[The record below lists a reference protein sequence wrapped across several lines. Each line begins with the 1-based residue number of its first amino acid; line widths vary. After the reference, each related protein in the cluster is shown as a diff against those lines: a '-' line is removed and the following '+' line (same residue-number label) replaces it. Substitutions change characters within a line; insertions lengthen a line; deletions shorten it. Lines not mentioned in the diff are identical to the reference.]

1 MLTRLDIRGYRSLER
16 VRLPLSP
23 LTVITGANGTG
34 KSNLYRALTLLA
46 RGARG
51 ELARALAEEGGMPSV
66 LWSGPRRRLG
76 HGPEPVGFDVAVQG
90 DDYGY
95 EFTCGLPVK
104 SESLFN
110 RDPEVKAET
119 AWLGPLRRPSATI
132 LERDHGSLHA
142 RAADGERVHY
152 PLALEPQET
161 ALAQVI
167 DARRFP
173 DLAGLR
179 TRLASWRFY
188 HHFRCDTD
196 SPLRVPRPA
205 TRTVA
210 LAGDGCDLG
219 AALQTII
226 EVGDAG
232 ALAEA
237 VETLHPGAVLEIED
251 LDGFCSLEIRLRL
264 PGLLRPLRAR
274 ELSDGQIRYLALA
287 AALLSPRP
295 GELLAFNE
303 PEASLH
309 PDLLPGLAALFVR
322 AARESQIWVTTHSD
336 ALAEALAATTGES
349 PLRLDIVQGST
360 RVLGLNG
367 LGQRLD
373 ANPDA

>member
-1 MLTRLDIRGYRSLER
+1 MLSRLEIRGYRSLER
-16 VRLPLSP
+16 VVLPLSP
-23 LTVITGANGTG
+23 LTVVAGANGSG
-34 KSNLYRALTLLA
+34 KSNLYRSLALLT

-76 HGPEPVGFDVAVQG
+76 HGPEPVVFSVTVQG

-95 EFTCGLPVK
+95 AFTCGLPVK
-104 SESLFN
+104 SESMFK
-110 RDPEVKAET
+110 RDPEVKEEA
-119 AWLGPLRRPSATI
+119 AWLGPLRRPSVTI

-142 RAADGERVHY
+142 RTADGERVHY
-152 PLALEPQET
+152 PLVLEAQET

-179 TRLASWRFY
+179 ARLGSWRFY
-188 HHFRCDTD
+188 HHFRCDPD
-196 SPLRVPRPA
+196 SPLRLPRPS
-205 TRTVA
+205 TRTTA
-210 LAGDGCDLG
+210 LAGDGSDLA
-219 AALQTII
+219 AALQTIL
-226 EVGDAG
+226 EVGDAD
-232 ALAEA
+232 ALHEA
-237 VETLHPGAVLEIED
+237 VDGLHPGARLEIED
-251 LDGFCSLEIRLRL
+251 VDGFASLELRLNL

-287 AALLSPRP
+287 AALLSPRL

-309 PDLLPGLAALFVR
+309 PDLLPGLATLFVR
-322 AARESQIWVTTHSD
+322 ASRQSQIWVTTHSD
-336 ALAEALAATTGES
+336 ALADALGAVTGEL
-349 PLRLDIVQGST
+349 PLRLTMEKGAT

-367 LGQRLD
+367 LGQRLRED
-373 ANPDA
+373 

>member
-1 MLTRLDIRGYRSLER
+1 MLTSLEICGYRSLER
-16 VRLPLSP
+16 VKLPLSP
-23 LTVITGANGTG
+23 LTVVTGANGTG

-76 HGPEPVGFDVAVQG
+76 RGPEPVNFSVTARG

-95 EFTCGLPVK
+95 AFTCGLPVP
-104 SESLFN
+104 SASMFR
-110 RDPEVKAET
+110 RDPEVKEEA
-119 AWLGPLRRPSATI
+119 AWLGPLRRPSATV
-132 LERDHGSLHA
+132 LERDHGSLHV
-142 RAADGERVHY
+142 RASDGERVHY
-152 PLALEPQET
+152 PFALEPQET

-173 DLAGLR
+173 DVAGMR
-179 TRLASWRFY
+179 ARLLSWRFY
-188 HHFRCDTD
+188 HQFRCDPD
-196 SPLRVPRPA
+196 SPLRSPRPSS
-205 TRTVA
+205 RTVA
-210 LAGDGCDLG
+210 LAGDGSDLA
-219 AALQTII
+219 AALQTIV
-226 EVGDAG
+226 ETGDAD

-237 VETLHPGAVLEIED
+237 VDALHPGARLQIVD
-251 LDGFCSLEIRLRL
+251 LDGFAALEVQLHL

-274 ELSDGQIRYLALA
+274 ELSDGQLRYLALA

-309 PDLLPGLAALFVR
+309 PDLLPGLATLLVR
-322 AARESQIWVTTHSD
+322 ASRESQVWVTTHAE
-336 ALAEALAATTGES
+336 ALAEALTNVTGEL
-349 PLRLDIVQGST
+349 PLRLEVKNGAT

-367 LGQRLD
+367 LGERLGSE
-373 ANPDA
+373 

>member
-1 MLTRLDIRGYRSLER
+1 M
-16 VRLPLSP
+16 
-23 LTVITGANGTG
+23 
-34 KSNLYRALTLLA
+34 
-46 RGARG
+46 
-51 ELARALAEEGGMPSV
+51 
-66 LWSGPRRRLG
+66 
-76 HGPEPVGFDVAVQG
+76 QG

-104 SESLFN
+104 SSSKFH
-110 RDPEVKAET
+110 RDPEVKAEA
-119 AWLGPLRRPSATI
+119 AWLGPLRRPSVTV

-142 RAADGERVHY
+142 RTADGERVHY

-179 TRLASWRFY
+179 ARLASWRFY
-188 HHFRCDTD
+188 HHFRCDAD
-196 SPLRVPRPA
+196 SPLRSPRPA

-210 LAGDGCDLG
+210 LASDGSDLA
-219 AALQTII
+219 AALQTIVEI
-226 EVGDAG
+226 GDAA

-237 VETLHPGAVLEIED
+237 VDALHPGARLEIED
-251 LDGFCSLEIRLRL
+251 LDGFCSLEIRLGL

-274 ELSDGQIRYLALA
+274 ELSDGQIRFLALA

-309 PDLLPGLAALFVR
+309 PDLLPGLAALLVR
-322 AARESQIWVTTHSD
+322 ASRRSQVWVTTHSD
-336 ALAEALAATTGES
+336 ALAEALGATTGET
-349 PLRLDIVQGST
+349 PLRLEIASGAT

-373 ANPDA
+373 APDA